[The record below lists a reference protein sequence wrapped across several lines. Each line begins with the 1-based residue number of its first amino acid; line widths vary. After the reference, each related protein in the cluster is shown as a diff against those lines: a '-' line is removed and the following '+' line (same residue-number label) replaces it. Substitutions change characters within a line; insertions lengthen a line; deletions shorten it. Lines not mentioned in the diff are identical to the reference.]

1 MSHRNLIAIL
11 RGVHSSEAGD
21 IARALVDAGITLIE
35 IPLNSPDPFEA
46 IPAMKKAVGDVA
58 KIGAGTVLT
67 VEDVDRLKEIN
78 AEFVVSPNC
87 DIDVI
92 AHTKKCGMGSWP
104 GVMTPTE
111 CFAAIKAGADGLKI
125 FPASQ
130 VGAKGI
136 GAMRA
141 VLPKNLPVFAVGGVE
156 PIDFEDFAKAG
167 CNGFG
172 LGSGIYKPGM
182 SAEEVGRRALDYVY
196 TYDAVYR
203 GCH

>member
-46 IPAMKKAVGDVA
+46 IPVMKKAVGEVA